1 MVLLPIDI
9 KRARRRRR
17 RRRRKR
23 IIYCSML
30 IAQKVLLEAYRV
42 HSANTT
48 GKRGRVNEALRS
60 AYGPGREV
68 GGGLSVVVPE
78 L

>member
-1 MVLLPIDI
+1 
-9 KRARRRRR
+9 
-17 RRRRKR
+17 
-23 IIYCSML
+23 ML